1 MSKLSKE
8 EVLNR
13 ANEYIK
19 DMIKEVNR
27 NKDFKKYNKKAYQDF
42 LELQAFMS
50 IYKHGSTQYREY
62 AYNYIKAVFS

>member
-1 MSKLSKE
+1 MPKLSKE
-8 EVLNR
+8 EILNR

-19 DMIKEVNR
+19 YMIEEVNN
-27 NKDFKKYNKKAYQDF
+27 NKDFEKYNKKAYQDF

-50 IYKHGSTQYREY
+50 LYKYGSIPYKEY